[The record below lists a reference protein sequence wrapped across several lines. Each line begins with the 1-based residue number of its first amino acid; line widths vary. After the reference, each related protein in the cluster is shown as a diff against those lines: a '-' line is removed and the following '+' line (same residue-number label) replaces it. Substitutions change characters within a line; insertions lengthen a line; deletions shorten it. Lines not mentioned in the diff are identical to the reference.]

1 MEGVVR
7 NLYYYF
13 HELLSQVRRD
23 AAWTTQSLEK
33 AVNWARYCEKVYDEV
48 VTKGRVEDMERL
60 LRDLTQHTAARGV
73 VITLGSLKNA
83 SYLLAVKFL
92 HCSRLKEDTL
102 QLLLQSDLM
111 DKAWMRDLM
120 CETLTLNSALQ
131 QTFEDN
137 NSAKQ
142 DYSTR
147 WHLERL
153 SKMDIETLASH
164 LRKFS
169 YSSTALL
176 LSAAACDT
184 AEFRKTSDA
193 VCDWLVARASETSA
207 QYDAMLASAV
217 WSQESGLLSRLASKN
232 PAFLA
237 LLLKELERQSW
248 GMQPNLGH
256 GASSSWVPQRC
267 RENSWD
273 WDRAVDIWRAI
284 NSAPTA
290 AVKSAVPLFLGK
302 VSVRPGCSFWDDL
315 LSSC

>member
-13 HELLSQVRRD
+13 HDLLSQVRRD
-23 AAWTTQSLEK
+23 ATWTTQSLEK
-33 AVNWARYCEKVYDEV
+33 AINWAKYCEKVYKEA

-83 SYLLAVKFL
+83 SYLLAVEFL

-102 QLLLQSDLM
+102 GLLLESELM

-131 QTFEDN
+131 QTFEDDD
-137 NSAKQ
+137 SAKQ

-153 SKMDIETLASH
+153 SKMDVETLASH
-164 LRKFS
+164 LRKLS
-169 YSSTALL
+169 HSSTALL
-176 LSAAACDT
+176 LSAAACDA

-193 VCDWLVARASETSA
+193 ICDWLVARASETSA
-207 QYDAMLASAV
+207 QYNASLASAV
-217 WSQESGLLSRLASKN
+217 WSQESGLLSKLASKN

-237 LLLKELERQSW
+237 LLLGELERQSR
-248 GMQPNLGH
+248 GMQPNLGD
-256 GASSSWVPQRC
+256 GKSSSWVPQRC

-273 WDRAVDIWRAI
+273 WDRAVDVWRAI
-284 NSAPTA
+284 NGAPNA
-290 AVKSAVPLFLGK
+290 AVKCAVSLFIRK